1 LALDAGDRD
10 AMSELYWHTI
20 TPAMREVLTGFS
32 KDPLAKEFYLA
43 GGTALALQ
51 LGHRLSV
58 DLDFFSPTQSD
69 IPALLEP
76 LRQALRNFSPVLSDS
91 SWGNLV
97 FLVNDVRVGFYG
109 YGYPLI
115 APLAETKIG
124 RLASIPD
131 IALMKMDAL
140 LARAS
145 RKDFHD
151 LYAICK
157 RISLRELFDMAP
169 SKYPTVRDFEAQVTR
184 HMVYFERAEQETP
197 LPLIDPVEW
206 ETVKAWFRRQAK
218 EIGNSWLKGPHS
230 LG

>member
-1 LALDAGDRD
+1 
-10 AMSELYWHTI
+10 MSELYWRTI
-20 TPAMREVLTGFS
+20 TPAMRKVLTVFS
-32 KDPLAKEFYLA
+32 KDTLAGEFYLA

-76 LRQALRNFSPVLSDS
+76 LRHALKDCLPVLSDS

-97 FLVNDVRVGFYG
+97 FLAEDVRVGFYG
-109 YGYPLI
+109 YGYPLV
-115 APLAETKIG
+115 APLTETEIG
-124 RLASIPD
+124 RLASVPD

-151 LYAICK
+151 LYAICQ
-157 RISLRELFDMAP
+157 RMSLRKLFDMAP
-169 SKYPTVRDFEAQVTR
+169 SKYPSVRDFEAQVTR

-197 LPLIDPVEW
+197 VPLIDNVEW
-206 ETVKAWFRRQAK
+206 ETVKRWFREQAK
-218 EIGNSWLKGPHS
+218 EIGSSWLE
-230 LG
+230 